1 MLNKKSILLLA
12 VTLIF
17 ASSNSLFADACTL
30 VGHFTQ
36 GSKSSDFSWSVNV
49 TRNGES
55 FKLGGTTSDEYG
67 TANVTGNC
75 DANHVCQF
83 SKTYTSGA
91 SKGSTF
97 FYAGKADDDGIKGKW
112 GFKKG
117 QYNGGNFD
125 AQVIDCH

>member
-1 MLNKKSILLLA
+1 MLNKKIIVLFVFLSVLL
-12 VTLIF
+12 T
-17 ASSNSLFADACTL
+17 SSSLFADACTL

-36 GSKSSDFSWSVNV
+36 GAKSSDFSWSVNV
-49 TRNGES
+49 SRNGES
-55 FKLGGTTSDEYG
+55 FSLSGTTADEYG
-67 TANVTGNC
+67 SAKVAGTC

-97 FYAGKADDDGIKGKW
+97 FYAGKASDEGIKGKW

-117 QYNGGNFD
+117 DFSGGNFD
-125 AQVIDCH
+125 AQVLDCH